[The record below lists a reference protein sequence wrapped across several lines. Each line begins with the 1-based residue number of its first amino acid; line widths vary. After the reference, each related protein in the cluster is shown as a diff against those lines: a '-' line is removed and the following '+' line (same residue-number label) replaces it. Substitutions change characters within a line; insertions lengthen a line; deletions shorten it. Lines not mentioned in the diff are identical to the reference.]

1 MINGRWIFVPFYS
14 FFRSLLPNNAVIFI
28 FLGTRSDNPLFF
40 HTPSTSFCQSIKD
53 EKISQ
58 KSVLAPPKK
67 LGPPCVMSS
76 ACETIIHYSPV
87 WRVMCLTL
95 LEITPLYGRSN
106 LIFFPPF
113 LSPSFIPGGIGS
125 YYPSWNDF
133 NRDTAIPREL
143 SLPAATQ
150 SIANW
155 TGPWFIENPLL
166 RSNSRSTHTQTHTY
180 THSHKHTQSHRSQTG
195 SYRQVAQWYMKLKI
209 STE

>member
-67 LGPPCVMSS
+67 CGPPCVMSS

-106 LIFFPPF
+106 LIFFSSFSLPF
-113 LSPSFIPGGIGS
+113 LYSWRHRIILPILEWLQQRHCYSQGAVSPRCNSIHSQLDWPVIYRKSSPS
-125 YYPSWNDF
+125 
-133 NRDTAIPREL
+133 E
-143 SLPAATQ
+143 
-150 SIANW
+150 
-155 TGPWFIENPLL
+155 
-166 RSNSRSTHTQTHTY
+166 
-180 THSHKHTQSHRSQTG
+180 
-195 SYRQVAQWYMKLKI
+195 
-209 STE
+209 